1 MAARIDSASNKSCAA
16 GNRER
21 SRWDA
26 TAAAGSR
33 QRISPVDRSAGRSVG
48 GPIGR
53 RRACEK
59 SPGTEMSGARQLRSG
74 IGSPAGTKCS
84 ETEFRQ

>member
-1 MAARIDSASNKSCAA
+1 MTARIDSAANKHRAA

-26 TAAAGSR
+26 TAAAGLR
-33 QRISPVDRSAGRSVG
+33 QRISPVDRSARSAANRSAAG
-48 GPIGR
+48 LR
-53 RRACEK
+53 EL
-59 SPGTEMSGARQLRSG
+59 PGTEMSGARQLRSG
-74 IGSPAGTKCS
+74 VGSPAGTKCS